1 MRLRDS
7 LARAGDTSQE
17 NSLRLEIN
25 SLKTRLE
32 EARRSRAD
40 QIGSFELRIRE
51 KDRNLEVVKSS
62 NKNSL
67 SSAEQR
73 LQQILSESLFITNL
87 NICEWGW

>member
-17 NSLRLEIN
+17 NSLRMEIN

-40 QIGSFELRIRE
+40 QVGSFELRMRE
-51 KDRNLEVVKSS
+51 KDKNLEVVKSS
-62 NKNSL
+62 NMSSL

-73 LQQILSESLFITNL
+73 LQQILSESLL
-87 NICEWGW
+87 VADL